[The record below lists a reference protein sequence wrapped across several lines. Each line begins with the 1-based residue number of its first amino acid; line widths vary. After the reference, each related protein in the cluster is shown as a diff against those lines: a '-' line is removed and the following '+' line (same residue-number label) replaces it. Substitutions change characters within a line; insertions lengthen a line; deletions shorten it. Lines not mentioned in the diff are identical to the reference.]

1 MNRLWLHCRPLAG
14 DSQRARIVQQVL
26 FGLGLLAAALL
37 LAAISEA
44 RAAEGNAVE
53 VEEALGTMRTAAARQ
68 DSAATP
74 VWAKGLGVSGGG
86 SYVAPAKVSGASMS
100 VWQEEAKITYD
111 TGTVGLDLGYVT
123 GQYVFSDVGRLPF
136 AGQAPFERLSRLEA
150 GLTVQG
156 GLWGDVSGFVGLRG
170 NLGYEKEPSARGLGG
185 TALAGLNLPLG
196 RQWRMTLGGGVCVT
210 PVAVQAVPLLSF
222 RYASDTVPELTA
234 ELGFPRTEVA
244 WRGGS
249 WWGLRLTGGIES
261 GQYRLAEDNP
271 AAPDGVAD
279 LFSARVGAWVD
290 VSPARGLGIS
300 LGALYALPGTMTL
313 YRESGSRLK
322 TYDTGGAPGGAL
334 RLRYDF

>member
-1 MNRLWLHCRPLAG
+1 MNRLWHYCRPLAG
-14 DSQRARIVQQVL
+14 DSPRARIVQQVV

-44 RAAEGNAVE
+44 RAAEGEGVE
-53 VEEALGTMRTAAARQ
+53 VEEALGTMGAAAARQ
-68 DSAATP
+68 DGATKP
-74 VWAKGLGVSGGG
+74 AWGEGLGLSGEG

-111 TGTVGLDLGYVT
+111 TGTVGVDLGYVT
-123 GQYVFSDVGRLPF
+123 GQYAFSNVGRLPF

-156 GLWGDVSGFVGLRG
+156 GLWDDISGFVGLRG
-170 NLGYEKEPSARGLGG
+170 TMGYEKALTARGLGG
-185 TALAGLNLPLG
+185 TALAGLSLPLG
-196 RQWRMTLGGGVCVT
+196 RQWRMTVGGGVSLT

-222 RYASDTVPELTA
+222 RYAPDSLPELTA

-249 WWGLRLTGGIES
+249 WWGLRLTGGIEG

-290 VSPARGLGIS
+290 VYPARGLGIS

>member
-1 MNRLWLHCRPLAG
+1 MNRLWHHCRPLAG
-14 DSQRARIVQQVL
+14 DSPRARIVLQVL

-53 VEEALGTMRTAAARQ
+53 VEEALGTMRAAPSRQ
-68 DSAATP
+68 DGATKSA
-74 VWAKGLGVSGGG
+74 WAEGLGLSGEG
-86 SYVAPAKVSGASMS
+86 SYVAPAKVSGASVS

-123 GQYVFSDVGRLPF
+123 GQYVFSNVGRLPF
-136 AGQAPFERLSRLEA
+136 AGQTPFERLSRLEA
-150 GLTVQG
+150 GL
-156 GLWGDVSGFVGLRG
+156 S
-170 NLGYEKEPSARGLGG
+170 
-185 TALAGLNLPLG
+185 LALG
-196 RQWRMTLGGGVCVT
+196 RQWRMTLGGGASVT

-271 AAPDGVAD
+271 AAPDGVVD

-290 VSPARGLGIS
+290 VFPARGLGIS